1 MDIKKSEAINFKA
14 YQLFEVNDK
23 KYIFTQDNAIY
34 EIDDRT
40 QKIIEATG
48 STYEEMYNHVKEDFT
63 EEEFNE
69 LICAMKTSKFVIG
82 EGEDLDPTI
91 TDSVSEITL
100 MLVQSCNMS
109 CKYCYAE
116 EGVYNDEGK
125 MDINTAKNSFEFL
138 IKNSKVDELGVILFG
153 GEPLI
158 AYDVIKELLE
168 YIRRRE
174 KEIGKKVHI
183 NMTTNGTLI
192 NEEVEKLF
200 ETYDVHMMISIDG
213 DKETHD
219 SNRYFKNKIGSYE
232 LVLEKTKKFRE
243 QGKLTARATIS
254 SGKQDLVYTFRHLQ
268 ELGFKSIVMS
278 PALNL
283 FEESDFDDFTKH
295 QEEYIEEF
303 LRAASLKD
311 YNTCKKMRMVFS
323 RLLKIHNYTGRNRA
337 YSCGAGRTAI
347 AIDIHGDV
355 YPCHRFVSLK
365 NFVIGNINDGLNKQD
380 DFLRR
385 INVNEEHEKCKA
397 CWLKNMCMGDCP
409 YTNYEFTGS
418 VGVTDEKLCSINK
431 FTYKKFI
438 EVYLRLSEEQK
449 KELFE

>member
-1 MDIKKSEAINFKA
+1 MDIKKSEVINFKA

-63 EEEFNE
+63 EQEFNQ

-82 EGEDLDPTI
+82 EGEDIDQTI

-138 IKNSKVDELGVILFG
+138 VKNSKVDELGVILFG

-311 YNTCKKMRMVFS
+311 YNTCKKMRT
-323 RLLKIHNYTGRNRA
+323 I
-337 YSCGAGRTAI
+337 
-347 AIDIHGDV
+347 
-355 YPCHRFVSLK
+355 
-365 NFVIGNINDGLNKQD
+365 
-380 DFLRR
+380 R
-385 INVNEEHEKCKA
+385 I
-397 CWLKNMCMGDCP
+397 
-409 YTNYEFTGS
+409 
-418 VGVTDEKLCSINK
+418 
-431 FTYKKFI
+431 
-438 EVYLRLSEEQK
+438 Q
-449 KELFE
+449 

>member
-1 MDIKKSEAINFKA
+1 
-14 YQLFEVNDK
+14 
-23 KYIFTQDNAIY
+23 
-34 EIDDRT
+34 
-40 QKIIEATG
+40 
-48 STYEEMYNHVKEDFT
+48 MYNHVKEDFT
-63 EEEFNE
+63 EQEFNQ

-82 EGEDLDPTI
+82 EGEDIDQTI

-138 IKNSKVDELGVILFG
+138 VKNSKVDELGVILFG

-168 YIRRRE
+168 YIRMRE

-243 QGKLTARATIS
+243 QGKLTARATIC
-254 SGKQDLVYTFRHLQ
+254 LLYT
-268 ELGFKSIVMS
+268 S
-278 PALNL
+278 P
-283 FEESDFDDFTKH
+283 SPRD
-295 QEEYIEEF
+295 
-303 LRAASLKD
+303 
-311 YNTCKKMRMVFS
+311 M
-323 RLLKIHNYTGRNRA
+323 
-337 YSCGAGRTAI
+337 
-347 AIDIHGDV
+347 
-355 YPCHRFVSLK
+355 
-365 NFVIGNINDGLNKQD
+365 
-380 DFLRR
+380 
-385 INVNEEHEKCKA
+385 
-397 CWLKNMCMGDCP
+397 
-409 YTNYEFTGS
+409 
-418 VGVTDEKLCSINK
+418 
-431 FTYKKFI
+431 
-438 EVYLRLSEEQK
+438 
-449 KELFE
+449 